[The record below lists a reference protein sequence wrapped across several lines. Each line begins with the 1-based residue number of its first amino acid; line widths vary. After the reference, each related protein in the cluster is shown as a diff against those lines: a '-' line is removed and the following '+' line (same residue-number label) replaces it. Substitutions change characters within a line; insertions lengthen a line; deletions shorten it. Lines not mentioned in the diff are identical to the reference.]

1 MKKTVK
7 LGLVQ
12 TTCAKDVRANI
23 EKTKGLI
30 AQAAR
35 KGAQIVCT
43 QELFASLYFC
53 QTEDIGNF
61 ALAEAVD
68 EKSGIVCELSDLARE
83 LKIVLVASLFEKRA
97 RGVYHNTAVVLDA
110 DGAYL
115 GTYRK
120 MHIPDDPHY
129 YEKFYF
135 TPGDLGYRVFKTRY
149 ADIGVLI
156 CWDQWYPEAARL
168 TALAGAQIIFYPTA
182 IGWLPKDKKEYGA
195 AQHDAWETIQRSH
208 AIANGCYV
216 ASVNR
221 TGFEKSPDGKGGIE
235 FWGQS
240 FVADTYGRI
249 VRKAS
254 AKKEDI
260 LIVPVDLAKVDETR
274 AYWPF
279 FRDRRINSYGDI
291 VKRVIDGK

>member
-1 MKKTVK
+1 VK

-12 TTCAKDVRANI
+12 TACGNDVRANI

-35 KGAQIVCT
+35 KGAQIVCA

-53 QTEDIGNF
+53 QTEDIRHFG
-61 ALAEAVD
+61 LAEKID
-68 EKSGIVCELSDLARE
+68 EESGIVRELADLARDLE
-83 LKIVLVASLFEKRA
+83 IVIVASLFEKRA
-97 RGVYHNTAVVLDA
+97 RGVYHNTAVVIDA

-115 GTYRK
+115 GKYRK

-135 TPGDLGYRVFKTRY
+135 AAGDLGYKVFKTRY

-182 IGWLPKDKKEYGA
+182 IGWLPKDKKEFGA
-195 AQHDAWETIQRSH
+195 AQHDAWETVQRSH
-208 AIANGCYV
+208 AIANGCYI

-240 FVADTYGRI
+240 FVADTYGQI
-249 VRKAS
+249 VKKAC
-254 AKKEDI
+254 AKKEEI
-260 LIVPVDLAKVDETR
+260 LIVPVDLAKIDETR

-279 FRDRRINSYGDI
+279 FRDRRINSYGEI
-291 VKRVIDGK
+291 VKRVIDEK

>member
-1 MKKTVK
+1 MKIVK

-12 TTCAKDVRANI
+12 TTCTRDVRANI

-61 ALAEAVD
+61 ALAGTID
-68 EKSGIVCELSDLARE
+68 EKSGIVRELADLARE
-83 LKIVLVASLFEKRA
+83 LEIVLVASLFEKRA
-97 RGVYHNTAVVLDA
+97 RGVYHNTAVVIDA

-115 GTYRK
+115 GKYRK

-135 TPGDLGYRVFKTRY
+135 TVGDLGYQVFKTRY

-168 TALAGAQIIFYPTA
+168 TALAGAQIILYPTA
-182 IGWLPKDKKEYGA
+182 IGWLPKDKKEFGA

-208 AIANGCYV
+208 AIANGCYI

-221 TGFEKSPDGKGGIE
+221 TGFEKSPDGKAGIE

-240 FVADTYGRI
+240 FVADTYGKI
-249 VRKAS
+249 MRKAS
-254 AKKEDI
+254 AKKEEI
-260 LIVPVDLAKVDETR
+260 LVVPVDLTKIDETR